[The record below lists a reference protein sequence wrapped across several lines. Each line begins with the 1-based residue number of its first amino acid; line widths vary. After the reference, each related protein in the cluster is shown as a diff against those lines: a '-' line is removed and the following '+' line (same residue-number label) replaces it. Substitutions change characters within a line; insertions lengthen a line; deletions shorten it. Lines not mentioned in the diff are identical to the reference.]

1 MKKFIVLFLLC
12 FMCQGCSLIK
22 VLASPFKSS
31 VNTTPQSTE
40 KSREIIRCKG
50 DLSIDPD
57 GSIVCSKGFYK
68 DGRNSLQTDR
78 KLSFREKVGQF
89 ISNGAS
95 YLVWGGLIAVILSAS
110 GFGWVISAIF
120 QGVFGVGRTLKQV
133 MNGIQDARKH
143 NKDINQALAESTDED
158 TKKVILKLKQ
168 KNNIK

>member
-78 KLSFREKVGQF
+78 ILSFR
-89 ISNGAS
+89 
-95 YLVWGGLIAVILSAS
+95 
-110 GFGWVISAIF
+110 
-120 QGVFGVGRTLKQV
+120 
-133 MNGIQDARKH
+133 D
-143 NKDINQALAESTDED
+143 
-158 TKKVILKLKQ
+158 
-168 KNNIK
+168 